1 MANAFGG
8 GNTNSLYTPMSETEQ
23 EVVAR
28 LVEIGALRVHIV
40 GWGFVSKPR
49 VTFGDL
55 RVAIAFRMDFS
66 KPEVPMPV
74 SHFDLE
80 LRLED
85 GRLLYK
91 ERQSAVYNGQ
101 PLQIAA
107 GVYLDMVWDIAI
119 RYMDPELVKS
129 IKPGATGLTSRMLD
143 RDTGVE
149 TLLGNMTLTPENKD
163 LLVKLRRGEASV
175 RRGTKGNKRSK

>member
-1 MANAFGG
+1 MANVFGG
-8 GNTNSLYTPMSETEQ
+8 GNSNSLYTPMSETEQ

-28 LVEIGALRVHIV
+28 LVDAGALRVYIV

-55 RVAIAFRMDFS
+55 RVAIAFRLDFD
-66 KPEVPMPV
+66 KPEAPMPV

-91 ERQSAVYNGQ
+91 ERQSATYNGQ

-107 GVYLDMVWDIAI
+107 GVYLDMIWDIAI

-129 IKPGATGLTSRMLD
+129 IKPGATGMTSRMLD
-143 RDTGVE
+143 RDTGLA
-149 TLLGNMTLTPENKD
+149 TLVGNMTLTPENQN

-175 RRGTKGNKRSK
+175 RERSKTRKIRK

>member
-1 MANAFGG
+1 MANTFGG

-107 GVYLDMVWDIAI
+107 GVYLDMIWDIAI
-119 RYMDPELVKS
+119 RHMDPKLVKS
-129 IKPGATGLTSRMLD
+129 VMPKAIGLTSRLID
-143 RDTGVE
+143 KDTGAA
-149 TLLGNMTLTPENKD
+149 TLTGNMALNDETKA
-163 LLVKLRRGEASV
+163 LLIKLRKGEATV
-175 RRGTKGNKRSK
+175 RRKGK